1 LNDLTTRLA
10 ELSPKRRELLLRQI
24 EKKRQAA
31 GPAGGPERIP
41 RQPRNAG
48 REGMGSTVGMGST
61 DRFPASFSQ
70 LREWILDQLD
80 PGTGAYNIP
89 GGMRVDG
96 PLDLAVFGRVVD
108 EIVRRHEALRTTF
121 AATAEEPVQVIAPE
135 LRVAVPLVDLQAL
148 PAASRETEAERLT
161 SLMQRLPFDLARG
174 PLLRLGVLRLE
185 PRVHIA
191 LFTMH
196 HIVSDG
202 WSVGIFLRELF
213 VLYEAFSRGVASP
226 LPELP
231 VQVPDFAVWQR
242 GWLRGAVLEE
252 HLDWWRRQLTG
263 APPLLALPIDRPR
276 PPVQTFRGGVQPVF
290 LSPELTRSLRALA
303 QAEGASLFMVLLAG
317 YQALLSRYSG
327 QDDVAVGTYTGSR
340 GRAELE
346 GLIGFFINTLV
357 LRTDLGDGPGFRP
370 LVRRVRETALG
381 AFAHQELPFEKLLER
396 LRVERDL
403 SHTPLFQALLV
414 LQSFP
419 VDAAEVTASDVRL
432 TPLVA
437 PNEHANFD
445 VSLWL
450 DEKGEGVGGVAQY
463 NRDLFEAATVER
475 MTRHLLTLLEGAVR
489 APEVP
494 VGELPI
500 LDAAE
505 RRQLLAEWSG
515 PPAPAMPAGLVHER
529 VAVRARETPDAAAIE
544 ADGRRVT
551 YRELAERAM
560 ELARHLRRLG
570 VGPEVRVGLV
580 AERTPEV
587 LAGMLAVLA
596 AGGAYVPLDPS
607 HPEERLAWM
616 LADCGAPVLLV
627 PREPAPAWVG
637 NVRVVSLD
645 VDSGSNGTGP
655 LPPVDARSAAYVLYT
670 SGSTGG
676 PKGVVVEHRA
686 LAAYTRNAA
695 AVYEIAPGDR
705 VLQFASLGFDTS
717 AEEIWPALATGA
729 TLVLRS
735 REMIASVPRFVLELD
750 RLGITVLN
758 LPTAYWH
765 EMAAGREGAPL
776 PEPLRLTVIGG
787 EKALAEALEG
797 WWPAADGRVRLFN
810 TYGPTEA
817 TVVTARWEAHW
828 EGNGEPGEIPIGRAI
843 AGARVYV
850 VDRRLQP
857 VPQGVAGELW
867 IGGSGLA
874 RGYLGRPELTAAAF
888 VPGPFGKDPG
898 ARLYR
903 SGDLVRFRSDGVLEF
918 LGRTDQQVKVR
929 GFRVEPGE
937 IESALLAHPG
947 VRAAAVVLRDDAPG
961 GPGLVG
967 YVVPALVSAA
977 SEPTTT
983 ELRRHLAATLPEAW
997 IPGSFVVLDA
1007 LPLTPHGKLD
1017 RRALPAPEGGRG
1029 HGYVAPETEVE
1040 EALAAVWSEVLGR
1053 EQVGVQDDFF
1063 ELGGHSLLATQVVA
1077 RVRERLHVDL
1087 QLITLFQL
1095 PTIEQLAVAVEEAIL
1110 DRIERLEEEEVKAL
1124 L

>member
-1 LNDLTTRLA
+1 MLVNDLTTRLA

-24 EKKRQAA
+24 EKKRQAV
-31 GPAGGPERIP
+31 GPAGGAPERIP
-41 RQPRNAG
+41 RQPRRAPG
-48 REGMGSTVGMGST
+48 H
-61 DRFPASFSQ
+61 FPVSFSQ

-121 AATAEEPVQVIAPE
+121 LATAGEPVQVVAPE
-135 LRVAVPLVDLQAL
+135 LHVAVPLVDLQAL
-148 PAASRETEAERLT
+148 PAALREREAARLS

-185 PRVHIA
+185 PRVQLV
-191 LFTMH
+191 LFTLH
-196 HIVSDG
+196 HIMSDG
-202 WSVGIFLRELF
+202 WSGGIFLREMF
-213 VLYEAFSRGVASP
+213 VLYEAFSRGAASP

-242 GWLRGAVLEE
+242 GWLQGAVLEE

-263 APPLLALPIDRPR
+263 APPLLTLSTDRPR
-276 PPVQTFRGGVQPVF
+276 PRVQTFRGGSVPV
-290 LSPELTRSLRALA
+290 LLAPELARPLRALA
-303 QAEGASLFMVLLAG
+303 QAEGASLFMALLAG

-327 QDDVAVGTYTGSR
+327 QDDVSVGTYTGSR

-370 LVRRVRETALG
+370 LLRRVRETTLG
-381 AFAHQELPFEKLLER
+381 AFAHQELPFEKLLEL

-414 LQSFP
+414 LQNFP
-419 VDAAEVTASDVRL
+419 IDAAELPASDVRL
-432 TPLVA
+432 TPLA
-437 PNEHANFD
+437 TPKDHTDFD
-445 VSLWL
+445 LSLWL
-450 DEKGEGVGGVAQY
+450 DEREEAVGGMAQY

-475 MTRHLLTLLEGAVR
+475 MTRHLLALLEGAVR

-500 LDAAE
+500 LGAAE
-505 RRQLLAEWSG
+505 RRQLLTEWSG

-551 YRELAERAM
+551 YRELAERVT

-627 PREPAPAWVG
+627 PREPAPAWAG
-637 NVRVVSLD
+637 TARVVALEAD
-645 VDSGSNGTGP
+645 FDPPGMAP
-655 LPPVDARSAAYVLYT
+655 LPPVDPRSAAYVLYT

-676 PKGVVVEHRA
+676 PKGVVVEHRS

-717 AEEIWPALATGA
+717 AEEIWPTLATGA

-765 EMAAGREGAPL
+765 EMVAGMDGAPL
-776 PEPLRLTVIGG
+776 PEPVRLTVIGG
-787 EKALAEALEG
+787 EKAMAEALEG
-797 WWPAADGRVRLFN
+797 WWPAADGRVALFN

-817 TVVTARWEAHW
+817 TVVTARCKV
-828 EGNGEPGEIPIGRAI
+828 EGSPIEIPVSLPLGRAI

-888 VPGPFGKDPG
+888 VPDPFGNDPG

-967 YVVPALVSAA
+967 YVVPSGTAPTA
-977 SEPTTT
+977 S

-997 IPGSFVVLDA
+997 IPGSFAVLDA
-1007 LPLTPHGKLD
+1007 LPLNPHGKLD
-1017 RRALPAPEGGRG
+1017 RRALPGPEGGRPSLG
-1029 HGYVAPETEVE
+1029 HGYAAPETEVE